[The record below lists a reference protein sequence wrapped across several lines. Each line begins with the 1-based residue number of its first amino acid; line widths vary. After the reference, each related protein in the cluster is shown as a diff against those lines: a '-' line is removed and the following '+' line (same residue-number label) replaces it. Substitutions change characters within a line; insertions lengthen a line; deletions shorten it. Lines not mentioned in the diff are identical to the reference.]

1 MVLTRQ
7 TARIF
12 AWTCIAAFGYFEVWP
27 DLQPQLKS
35 QIQSIIRTI
44 EMQRN
49 TENGTDHSSGNAKAL
64 TTAGH

>member
-35 QIQSIIRTI
+35 QIQTIIRTI

-49 TENGTDHSSGNAKAL
+49 TENGH
-64 TTAGH
+64 